1 MMCDESAEEGLGR
14 EWSVGITSF
23 TPLPEQLEADV
34 ALNMLSSS
42 LSSRREGGRAA
53 PKRQEITRAEP
64 KRSTSYLWFDGA
76 PAAMQT
82 SYISHATWYAFR
94 GDDAWIL
101 IQDKLHPGVLSSPKN
116 EFGAAAGCRL
126 STLGQELELLGG
138 SAPED
143 IEPFT
148 TRVNNQLRGS
158 RKLRCLRWL
167 KSTACLTLP
176 LAGTSPPFQ
185 PVPSYMKAPGYRRY
199 ALAQTPGISAHVSH
213 SVESKQTGTRGGL
226 FSTVAGVSFSATLSM
241 LARC

>member
-148 TRVNNQLRGS
+148 TRVNKPAARIAQAAVPALVEINGM
-158 RKLRCLRWL
+158 
-167 KSTACLTLP
+167 P
-176 LAGTSPPFQ
+176 HLALGW
-185 PVPSYMKAPGYRRY
+185 
-199 ALAQTPGISAHVSH
+199 H
-213 SVESKQTGTRGGL
+213 
-226 FSTVAGVSFSATLSM
+226 FSTVSACTLLHEGSWIST
-241 LARC
+241 LCPRTDAWHLSACKP